1 MCERCVGGYN
11 HGQNH
16 SYPSH
21 AVVGCVG
28 CNWAQWYCSSLG
40 SAYVPCAYK
49 QFTWCQ
55 IRSVR
60 VFRSM
65 DIRMEGL
72 GLIITHCM
80 TFSAGNETNSTAGVV
95 LNILLASRHQQLLP
109 FVLLLL
115 SLLPLLL
122 FTLSRQGT
130 LLVSTK
136 NLASLKSNIVQ
147 MGNVSLLVLN
157 NTDNLYIK
165 V

>member
-1 MCERCVGGYN
+1 
-11 HGQNH
+11 
-16 SYPSH
+16 
-21 AVVGCVG
+21 
-28 CNWAQWYCSSLG
+28 
-40 SAYVPCAYK
+40 
-49 QFTWCQ
+49 
-55 IRSVR
+55 
-60 VFRSM
+60 
-65 DIRMEGL
+65 
-72 GLIITHCM
+72 M
-80 TFSAGNETNSTAGVV
+80 TFSAENETHSTAGVI

-115 SLLPLLL
+115 LLLL

-136 NLASLKSNIVQ
+136 NSASLKSNIVQ

>member
-1 MCERCVGGYN
+1 
-11 HGQNH
+11 
-16 SYPSH
+16 
-21 AVVGCVG
+21 
-28 CNWAQWYCSSLG
+28 
-40 SAYVPCAYK
+40 
-49 QFTWCQ
+49 
-55 IRSVR
+55 
-60 VFRSM
+60 M

-80 TFSAGNETNSTAGVV
+80 TFSAENETHSTAGVI

-115 SLLPLLL
+115 SLLL

-136 NLASLKSNIVQ
+136 NSASLKSNIVQ
-147 MGNVSLLVLN
+147 MGSVSLLVLN